1 MEKKLESHLAV
12 CHSTLRRKQ
21 TLILWKKQ
29 KAILIL
35 SFNFWVDAFIL
46 RVYFVESALFHICV
60 FDWGKQKMLLWAFL
74 TISGL
79 QWTLHFAHPQGHWGW
94 IIFNVFLKIVY
105 LHKNCHL
112 IYCVVCEKRKDPLTI
127 YQRHFYSSNTVW
139 VCTEIY
145 NGFGDH
151 YSGFDMLQAFF
162 CHKIVWLHYW
172 YFYIIYIYHEKVGRQ
187 MIVSKNDYLSI
198 GIFISFYNCTLF
210 FVVHIQCK

>member
-1 MEKKLESHLAV
+1 MSSKASEINLKLIFRKTAFQEINSVCLLSPETYNLQKKVLEKKLESHLAV

-29 KAILIL
+29 KVIYFM
-35 SFNFWVDAFIL
+35 SFYFWVDAFIL

-60 FDWGKQKMLLWAFL
+60 FDWGKQKMLQWAFL
-74 TISGL
+74 VNSGL

-127 YQRHFYSSNTVW
+127 YQRHFYS
-139 VCTEIY
+139 
-145 NGFGDH
+145 
-151 YSGFDMLQAFF
+151 
-162 CHKIVWLHYW
+162 
-172 YFYIIYIYHEKVGRQ
+172 
-187 MIVSKNDYLSI
+187 
-198 GIFISFYNCTLF
+198 
-210 FVVHIQCK
+210 

>member
-29 KAILIL
+29 KVIIVL

-74 TISGL
+74 ANSGL

-139 VCTEIY
+139 VYTEIY
-145 NGFGDH
+145 NGFGDFN
-151 YSGFDMLQAFF
+151 GLDILQAFTVIKLF
-162 CHKIVWLHYW
+162 DYTIGISIS
-172 YFYIIYIYHEKVGRQ
+172 FTFTINEEVGRL
-187 MIVSKNDYLSI
+187 MVLLENNYLTI
-198 GIFISFYNCTLF
+198 KYFISFYNCTFF
-210 FVVHIQCK
+210 FVVHIQCQ